1 MVLVRAGAKPLNV
14 ARITRETLAEFGGNA
29 IDGLP
34 EENFVQDPPL
44 KTPKLIEGNPL
55 RLMRHCDP
63 NSTDYRMAAFPI
75 LLIAKFEP
83 FDKFAFPR
91 HARMGN
97 HKPKMRSSPGVS
109 LRALDSRSSRPTC
122 RS

>member
-1 MVLVRAGAKPLNV
+1 M
-14 ARITRETLAEFGGNA
+14 AEFGGNA